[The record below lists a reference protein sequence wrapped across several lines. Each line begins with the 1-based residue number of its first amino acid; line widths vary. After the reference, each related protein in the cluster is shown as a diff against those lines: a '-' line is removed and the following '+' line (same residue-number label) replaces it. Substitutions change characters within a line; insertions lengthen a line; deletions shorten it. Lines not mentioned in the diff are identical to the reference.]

1 MGTFRE
7 IKPMMMLHCG
17 GESVEY
23 NDLLSIPL
31 PEETSTYKPVAHYD
45 LANNVMKIG
54 EDLLKDYS
62 FHEAQHAITKDGK
75 RYFAVFTYNNRDA
88 LSTRRGES
96 EPWVNEEPLKYNIAI
111 RNSYDKSMSIGV
123 AMGATVFVCDN
134 LALTGDI
141 HIMRKHTQNVLQDL
155 EEMLITNIY
164 RSQNNFMDIVKDAV
178 KFKEMRLNDDDAY
191 EFIGLLLG
199 HGVLRPRQVSKT
211 LKHWK
216 NSPYEE
222 FEDRNAWS
230 LYNAVTSSLKSTPP
244 NRIME
249 SHINLHNGMLKMV
262 RQNAELI

>member
-1 MGTFRE
+1 
-7 IKPMMMLHCG
+7 
-17 GESVEY
+17 
-23 NDLLSIPL
+23 
-31 PEETSTYKPVAHYD
+31 
-45 LANNVMKIG
+45 MKIG

-75 RYFAVFTYNNRDA
+75 RYFAIFTYNNKSADSA
-88 LSTRRGES
+88 K
-96 EPWVNEEPLKYNIAI
+96 PWDEENNEPLKYNIAV